1 MRRLL
6 FSILSLG
13 VVAVVAIG
21 ATRAY
26 FTDQDILGT
35 NSISTG
41 KVDVD
46 IRGDFSQGIVIP
58 VDTTQTFT
66 GGMFPGREFGEY
78 AIQVYNQ
85 GWGVSTTP
93 IKYSW
98 RAQYTGGSSYLF
110 DKIQVKVR
118 EGNCDWDP
126 ESAGNTLLDYIYI
139 KNMGR
144 VASLNDLAVNITRC
158 TWFWFKLPTN
168 ADNSYQGLNTQFNL
182 ILDATQNDNPGWS
195 E

>member
-26 FTDQDILGT
+26 FTDTETLGE

-41 KVDVD
+41 RVDVD
-46 IRGDFSQGIVIP
+46 IRGSYASGIIIP
-58 VDTTQTFT
+58 VDTTQYFE
-66 GGMFPGREFGEY
+66 GGMFPGREYGVFD
-78 AIQVYNQ
+78 IHVYNQ
-85 GWGVSTTP
+85 GWGMSTTP
-93 IKYSW
+93 VKYSW
-98 RAQYTGGSSYLF
+98 RAEWTDGSSYLY

-118 EGNCDWDP
+118 EGNCDWNP
-126 ESAGNTLLDYIYI
+126 LTAGNTLLDYKYI
-139 KNMGR
+139 RNMGR
-144 VASLNDLAVNITRC
+144 VESLSPLGANITRC

-182 ILDATQNDNPGWS
+182 ILDATQYDNPGWS